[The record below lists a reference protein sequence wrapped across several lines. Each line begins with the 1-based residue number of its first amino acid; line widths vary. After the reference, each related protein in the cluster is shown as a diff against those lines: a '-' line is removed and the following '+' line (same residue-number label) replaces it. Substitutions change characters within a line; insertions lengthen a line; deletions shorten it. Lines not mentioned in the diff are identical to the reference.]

1 LAPPAG
7 AARFLL
13 SKRHIPDLV
22 REVARWSCSRAARER
37 GWGQAGETI
46 RLPA

>member
-13 SKRHIPDLV
+13 SRRHAPDLV
-22 REVARWSCSRAARER
+22 REAARWSCSRVAREWGWARR
-37 GWGQAGETI
+37 GDPSDN
-46 RLPA
+46 PA